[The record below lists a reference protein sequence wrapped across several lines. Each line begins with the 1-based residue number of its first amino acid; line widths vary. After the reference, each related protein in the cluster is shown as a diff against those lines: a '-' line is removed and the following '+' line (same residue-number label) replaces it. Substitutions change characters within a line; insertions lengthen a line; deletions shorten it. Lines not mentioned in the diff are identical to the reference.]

1 VSPRKSSTSSAE
13 PVSRPRYLGVEV
25 VGEPFV
31 PRPWLE
37 ETLRRTLSI
46 ASPPPGAGVRRPRII
61 RLERSKALVE
71 VGHRWASEARA
82 AWNGPVTGPSGRP
95 VALATRR
102 TWGTLKD
109 GKLWLRRPPGR

>member
-37 ETLRRTLSI
+37 EALRRALPSG
-46 ASPPPGAGVRRPRII
+46 PPTGDRSQIRVV

-71 VGHRWASEARA
+71 VGHRMALQARQ
-82 AWNGPVTGPSGRP
+82 AWNGPVTGPSGRS
-95 VALATRR
+95 VALATRK

-109 GKLWLRRPPGR
+109 GKKWLRRSSSR